1 MQAPRA
7 VRKRP
12 VEVTAIRW
20 NGLNTEQVK
29 AFVGERQQHGEAA
42 VPAGTGECGFLL
54 GREISAFRSARG
66 EAAVFDR
73 FHDWVPLRLGDWII
87 RGVRGEFYPC
97 EPEAFA
103 ASYEFVDE
111 SGSGLPSAAESKSS
125 EVMM

>member
-1 MQAPRA
+1 MQKPRTA
-7 VRKRP
+7 RKLP

-29 AFVGERQQHGEAA
+29 AFVGERQQYGDEA
-42 VPAGTGECGFLL
+42 VRSGTGECGFLL
-54 GREISAFRSARG
+54 GREISGFRSASG

-73 FHDWVPLRLGDWII
+73 FHGWVPLRLGDWII

-97 EPEAFA
+97 DPEAFA

-111 SGSGLPSAAESKSS
+111 PETRSPAT
-125 EVMM
+125 V